1 MRVVV
6 LLMLIRLMMMMLAM
20 VMLLGM
26 VVLRLLLGTMA
37 VGRVPSVGG
46 KVVVAKGDRVVAGQ
60 VLLLLLLLMLMV
72 VALKGGGMCQVV
84 IRLLMVLML
93 VGKMSRVT
101 HLSPRVMLLLVL
113 LLLLKDG
120 LLSHERRLCRR
131 SSPVLGSWH
140 WLQLKLLNGVHRFLL
155 LYL

>member
-60 VLLLLLLLMLMV
+60 VLLLLLLLMV

-84 IRLLMVLML
+84 IRMLMVLML

-113 LLLLKDG
+113 LLLKDG
-120 LLSHERRLCRR
+120 LLSHVRRLCRR

>member
-6 LLMLIRLMMMMLAM
+6 LLMLIRLMMMLLAM

-113 LLLLKDG
+113 LLLKDG

>member
-20 VMLLGM
+20 VMLRGM

-37 VGRVPSVGG
+37 VGRVPSVGD
-46 KVVVAKGDRVVAGQ
+46 KVVVAKGDRMVAGQ
-60 VLLLLLLLMLMV
+60 VLLLLLLLMV

-113 LLLLKDG
+113 LLLKDG